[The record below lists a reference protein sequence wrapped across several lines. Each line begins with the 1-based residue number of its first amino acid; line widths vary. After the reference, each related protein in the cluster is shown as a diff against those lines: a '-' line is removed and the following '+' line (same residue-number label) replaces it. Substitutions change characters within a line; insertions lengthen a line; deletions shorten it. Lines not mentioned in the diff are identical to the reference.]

1 MSQSSQTML
10 AVLLVVGLV
19 VGADVGYFMAP
30 SGGEGEIVYVD
41 VPGDTIEVHPLA
53 GKELRWGVTAS
64 NTVGLETTQ
73 PLVEDII
80 QPDLNDYVD
89 LLGLDITIDL
99 LLEDNQGT
107 ASIALEKTQTF
118 KAMGINVV
126 QGHGWSSQCG
136 AALSYV
142 NENDMILISHS
153 STSPLYA
160 IPDDMLF
167 RTCPTDFV
175 QGPAIATM
183 FKTWGIDAVLTMH
196 RADAWGDGIW
206 NVLEPL
212 WEPMGIE
219 DLGRIRY
226 AGEVTEFSSYLAQ
239 ANTIITEA
247 IETYGIERVGMQFF
261 SFDELRTIQTQ
272 AADYPNLMGI
282 IWMGTESDG
291 RSELM
296 INEAGDLAV
305 QTRIF
310 SSLMGS
316 DEASF
321 KFVSL
326 DERYMEETERRASF
340 YTGTQYDSN
349 WMILKAILETGQ
361 IGATPIADVFI
372 DLSYEYHGVTGW
384 VSLDENGDRQAQ
396 KFDIWGF
403 YVNSDGENDFQKW
416 GIYDGQSI
424 DVTWDDAK
432 ITAAGMSRPS
442 LGG

>member
-1 MSQSSQTML
+1 MSQNSQTML

-19 VGADVGYFMAP
+19 VGAGVGYFMAP
-30 SGGEGEIVYVD
+30 GGDEVIVE
-41 VPGDTIEVHPLA
+41 VPGDPIEVHPLA
-53 GKELRWGVTAS
+53 GKEIRWGVTAS
-64 NTVGLETTQ
+64 STTGLETTQ
-73 PLVEDII
+73 PLVEEII
-80 QPDLNDYVD
+80 QPDLNDYAEM
-89 LLGLDITIDL
+89 LGLDITIDL
-99 LLEDNQGT
+99 LVEDNQGT
-107 ASIALEKTQTF
+107 AAIALEKTQTY
-118 KAMGINVV
+118 KAMGINLV

-142 NENDMILISHS
+142 NENDMIMVSSS

-160 IPDDMLF
+160 IPNDMLF

-183 FKTWGIDAVLTMH
+183 FQTWGIEAVLTMH

-212 WEPMGIE
+212 WEPAGIE

-239 ANTIITEA
+239 ANTLVGEA
-247 IETYGIERVGMQFF
+247 IETYGIDHVGMQFF
-261 SFDELRTIQTQ
+261 SFDEIRTIQTQ

-282 IWMGTESDG
+282 IWMGTESGG

-296 INEAGDLAV
+296 LNEAGDLAV
-305 QTRIF
+305 QTRHF
-310 SSLMGS
+310 SSLMGA

-321 KFVSL
+321 KFMSL

-340 YTGTQYDSN
+340 YTGTMYDSN
-349 WMILKAILETGQ
+349 WMIFKGILETGQ
-361 IGATPIADVFI
+361 EGAESIADVFI
-372 DLSYEYHGVTGW
+372 DLSYEYHGTTGW
-384 VSLDENGDRQAQ
+384 VSLDANGDRQAQ

-403 YVNSDGENDFQKW
+403 YTDADGLNTFQKW
-416 GIYDGQSI
+416 GVYDGQAI
-424 DVTWDDAK
+424 DVTWDDA
-432 ITAAGMSRPS
+432 AVARAGLVRPA

>member
-1 MSQSSQTML
+1 MSQNSQTML

-19 VGADVGYFMAP
+19 VGAGVGYFMAP
-30 SGGEGEIVYVD
+30 GGDGEIVYVD
-41 VPGDTIEVHPLA
+41 VPGDPIEVHPLA
-53 GKELRWGVTAS
+53 GKDIKWGVTAS
-64 NTVGLETTQ
+64 STTGLETTQ

-80 QPDLNDYVD
+80 EPDLNDYAQ

-99 LLEDNQGT
+99 LVEDNQGT
-107 ASIALEKTQTF
+107 AAIALEKTQTY
-118 KAMGINVV
+118 KAMGINLV

-142 NENDMILISHS
+142 NENDMILVSSS

-183 FKTWGIDAVLTMH
+183 FKTWGIKAVLTMH

-212 WEPMGIE
+212 WEPAGIE

-239 ANTIITEA
+239 ANNLVTEA
-247 IETYGIERVGMQFF
+247 IAEYGIERVGMQFF
-261 SFDELRTIQTQ
+261 SFDEMRTIQTQ
-272 AADYPNLMGI
+272 AADYPNLMGV
-282 IWMGTESDG
+282 IWMGTESNG
-291 RSELM
+291 RDQLM
-296 INEAGDLAV
+296 LNEAGDLAV
-305 QTRIF
+305 QTRWF
-310 SSLMGS
+310 SSLMGA

-321 KFVSL
+321 KFVSM
-326 DERYMEETERRASF
+326 DERYLEETERRASF
-340 YTGTQYDSN
+340 YTGTMYDSN
-349 WMILKAILETGQ
+349 WLIFKAILETGQ
-361 IGATPIADVFI
+361 QEAAPIADVMI
-372 DLSYEYHGVTGW
+372 DLSYEYHGTTGW

-396 KFDIWGF
+396 IFDIWGF
-403 YVNSDGENDFQKW
+403 YVDENGENAFQKW
-416 GIYDGQSI
+416 GKYDGQAI
-424 DVTWDDAK
+424 DVTWDDEAV
-432 ITAAGMSRPS
+432 ARAGTTRPA
-442 LGG
+442 LEG

>member
-1 MSQSSQTML
+1 ML

-19 VGADVGYFMAP
+19 VGAGIGYFMAP
-30 SGGEGEIVYVD
+30 SGETVEVE
-41 VPGDTIEVHPLA
+41 VPGPEIEVHPLR
-53 GKELRWGVTAS
+53 GKTLQWGVTAS
-64 NTVGLETTQ
+64 STTNLETTQ

-89 LLGLDITIDL
+89 MLGLDIEIDL
-99 LLEDNQGT
+99 LVEDNQGT
-107 ASIALEKTQTF
+107 ASIALEKTQTY
-118 KAMGINVV
+118 KAMGINIV
-126 QGHGWSSQCG
+126 QGHGWSSQCQ

-142 NENDMILISHS
+142 NENDMILISAS
-153 STSPLYA
+153 STSPILA
-160 IPDDMLF
+160 IPNDMLF

-183 FKTWGIDAVLTMH
+183 FKTWGIEAVLTMH

-212 WEPMGIE
+212 WEPAGIE

-239 ANTIITEA
+239 ANDIITEA
-247 IETYGIERVGMQFF
+247 IAEYGIDKVGMQFF
-261 SFDELRTIQTQ
+261 VFDEGRTIQTQ

-282 IWMGTESDG
+282 IWMSTESAG

-296 INEAGDLAV
+296 LNEAGDLAV
-305 QTRIF
+305 QTRHF
-310 SSLMGS
+310 SSLMGA

-326 DERYMEETERRASF
+326 DTRYMEETQRRASF
-340 YTGTQYDSN
+340 YTGTMYDSN
-349 WMILKAILETGQ
+349 WMILKGILETGQ
-361 IGATPIADVFI
+361 QGAAQIAEMFI
-372 DLSYEYHGVTGW
+372 DSSYEHHGTTGW

-396 KFDIWGF
+396 MFDIWGF
-403 YVNSDGENDFQKW
+403 LVDPDTGENTFQKW
-416 GIYDGQSI
+416 GRYDGQAV
-424 DVTWDDAK
+424 DVLWDDVAVARGG
-432 ITAAGMSRPS
+432 ITRPAAG
-442 LGG
+442 G